1 MIERTSAI
9 VLRRTNYGEAD
20 RILQLLTPEGKISA
34 LARGVRRQNS
44 KLAGSIE
51 LFSISD
57 MVIRRGKSDLGII
70 TSARAVHF
78 YRHILEDYDRL
89 EFGYEAIKQV
99 SKSSEMVNEPD
110 WYDILKEVFM
120 GLDARSLPL
129 GLVQTWFY
137 LHFSRLTG
145 HELNLER
152 DVDGDRLKPDLTY
165 SYDMV
170 EKGFEE
176 NSKGDVTADHIKLLR
191 MINSKPLHVVA
202 QIGGIE
208 DVLPVCLWVAR
219 GQASLN

>member
-120 GLDARSLPL
+120 G
-129 GLVQTWFY
+129 
-137 LHFSRLTG
+137 
-145 HELNLER
+145 E
-152 DVDGDRLKPDLTY
+152 
-165 SYDMV
+165 
-170 EKGFEE
+170 
-176 NSKGDVTADHIKLLR
+176 KLLCR
-191 MINSKPLHVVA
+191 ITGVEPERITFNIEYEIIKENNETAVKGTTKMAVFDYEKKKIARIPKEFLEKAVNINEK
-202 QIGGIE
+202 
-208 DVLPVCLWVAR
+208 
-219 GQASLN
+219 